1 MSKLMLLMYSGE
13 HPQRIS
19 SVLEVH
25 EVPGYSVLH
34 DVTGAGAHGR
44 IEGTRAFPGIGTML
58 VSVVDDELVA
68 PLRTALRATGAALPA
83 GESLH
88 VAVLPVES
96 FV

>member
-1 MSKLMLLMYSGE
+1 MLLMYSGE

-19 SVLEVH
+19 SVLEAQQ
-25 EVPGYSVLH
+25 VPGYSVLH
-34 DVTGAGAHGR
+34 DVTGAGGHGR
-44 IEGTRAFPGIGTML
+44 IEGNRAFPGIGTML
-58 VSVVDDELVA
+58 VSVVDDARVE
-68 PLRTALRATGAALPA
+68 PLRTALREAGAALPP

>member
-1 MSKLMLLMYSGE
+1 MMYSGAS
-13 HPQRIS
+13 PSRIS
-19 SVLEVH
+19 SVLEAH
-25 EVPGYSVLH
+25 RVPGFSVLH
-34 DVTGAGAHGR
+34 DVTGAGTHGR

-58 VSVVDDELVA
+58 VSVVEDERVE
-68 PLRTALRATGAALPA
+68 PLRAALREAGGALPA

>member
-19 SVLEVH
+19 SVLEAH
-25 EVPGYSVLH
+25 HVPGYSVLH
-34 DVTGAGAHGR
+34 EVTGAGMHGR
-44 IEGTRAFPGIGTML
+44 VEGTRAFPGIGTML
-58 VSVVDDELVA
+58 VSVVDESLVD
-68 PLRTALRATGAALPA
+68 PLRAALRSTGAALPV

>member
-1 MSKLMLLMYSGE
+1 MYSGE
-13 HPQRIS
+13 HPPRIS
-19 SVLEVH
+19 SVLESH
-25 EVPGYSVLH
+25 HVPGYSVLH

-58 VSVVDDELVA
+58 VSVVDDGQVEPV
-68 PLRTALRATGAALPA
+68 RTALREAGAALPP